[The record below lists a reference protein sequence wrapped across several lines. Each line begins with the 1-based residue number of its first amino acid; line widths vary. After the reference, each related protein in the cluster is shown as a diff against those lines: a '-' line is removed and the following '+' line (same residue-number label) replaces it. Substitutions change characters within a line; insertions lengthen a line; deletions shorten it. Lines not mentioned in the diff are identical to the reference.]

1 MGRDDDAYGGS
12 ACLVITVALNIGVRF
27 DYPPAVA
34 VLSRVALF
42 SVGCL
47 YDNAGTLAD
56 SMK

>member
-1 MGRDDDAYGGS
+1 MVFA
-12 ACLVITVALNIGVRF
+12 VARNIGIRL
-27 DYPPAVA
+27 DYSPTLAVF
-34 VLSRVALF
+34 SRVTLC